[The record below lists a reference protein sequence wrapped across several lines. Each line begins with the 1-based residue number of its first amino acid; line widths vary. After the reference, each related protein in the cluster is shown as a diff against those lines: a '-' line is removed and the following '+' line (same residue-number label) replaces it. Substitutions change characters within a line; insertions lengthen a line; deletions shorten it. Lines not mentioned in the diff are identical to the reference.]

1 MADDKRIELD
11 KQRQLIAEQLEKC
24 KEDREHARKRRER
37 ERQAR
42 KLRDEAFDLVS
53 DSALP
58 HVMHIYY
65 GSAYMQTWQYIQ
77 SNSIVHN
84 LDSL

>member
-24 KEDREHARKRRER
+24 KEDREHSRKRRER

-53 DSALP
+53 G
-58 HVMHIYY
+58 
-65 GSAYMQTWQYIQ
+65 GST
-77 SNSIVHN
+77 VCRT
-84 LDSL
+84 